1 MKNSSLVYSTD
12 PNKEPC
18 TVCGK
23 VECECPPEK
32 NDPLAGQTAHL
43 RIERK
48 GRKGKSVTLVEN
60 LTVHPLKMAELGKTL
75 KQKLGTGGTVKN
87 GRIEIQGEHR
97 QHIAEIL
104 HGMNV
109 KTKNIGH

>member
-12 PNKEPC
+12 PDKKECP
-18 TVCGK
+18 VCGK
-23 VECECPPEK
+23 LECECLPEN
-32 NDPLAGQTAHL
+32 NDPLTGQTAHL

-60 LTVHPLKMAELGKTL
+60 LTVHPLKLAELGKML

-87 GRIEIQGEHR
+87 GRIEIQGQHR
-97 QHIAEIL
+97 EKIAEIL
-104 HGMNV
+104 HDMDI
-109 KTKNIGH
+109 KTKKIGH